1 MKERQKND
9 FSKNILH
16 EDPVVYES
24 REALEEAR
32 LREAINRTDTEKFR
46 LFTRM
51 MRINI
56 MLKKAK
62 ITHPKD

>member
-1 MKERQKND
+1 MND
-9 FSKNILH
+9 RPKRDLTKNILH
-16 EDPVVYES
+16 EGPVYES

-32 LREAINRTDTEKFR
+32 LREVIYRTDTEKFR

-51 MRINI
+51 IRINI